1 MATYLLTWNPRRFDW
16 ESLDRDL
23 KAFRDTGVWSD
34 RWSCGNRKNISPDDR
49 VFLVKQ
55 GPQLPRGIFAS
66 GYVIGGVKEGPHF
79 TDPKKSAFFIDVDF
93 DVFLDPR
100 REVLP
105 RSLLDKKPYSAVNW
119 GTQAGG
125 IEIPSEVADRL
136 EGIWFEHVVSHG
148 LSPEPPSLGKSTQ
161 VVLPTE
167 GGRRAVTTTR
177 LERSSAA
184 RRICLERKGFRCT
197 VCDMD
202 FGERYGAF
210 GKGFIHVHHQTPLA
224 TRGGSTKTDPVR
236 DLVPVCPNCHAMLHR
251 QNPPVA
257 VAALKRRI
265 NKS

>member
-49 VFLVKQ
+49 VFLIKQ

-105 RSLLDKKPYSAVNW
+105 RSTAAQAPQSTATGPPPQVTALSLRWCSAD
-119 GTQAGG
+119 
-125 IEIPSEVADRL
+125 DR
-136 EGIWFEHVVSHG
+136 H
-148 LSPEPPSLGKSTQ
+148 
-161 VVLPTE
+161 
-167 GGRRAVTTTR
+167 
-177 LERSSAA
+177 
-184 RRICLERKGFRCT
+184 
-197 VCDMD
+197 
-202 FGERYGAF
+202 FGCR
-210 GKGFIHVHHQTPLA
+210 QLA
-224 TRGGSTKTDPVR
+224 
-236 DLVPVCPNCHAMLHR
+236 
-251 QNPPVA
+251 
-257 VAALKRRI
+257 
-265 NKS
+265 